1 MWARVPHPGS
11 RPKNSRV
18 IGLTTW
24 VVNRRKNQSLVVAAT
39 VPPLLARS
47 GGVCHRD
54 LDRECVPCPQRTTGP
69 SGNRY
74 ESVVGP
80 TIRGAARS
88 ARRRRSRLARP
99 ARETATGP
107 AARRSEP
114 GRLYGVTTT

>member
-24 VVNRRKNQSLVVAAT
+24 VVNRRRNQSLVVEAT

-54 LDRECVPCPQRTTGP
+54 LDTGAFP
-69 SGNRY
+69 
-74 ESVVGP
+74 GP
-80 TIRGAARS
+80 TYHRPVRKSLRVAGGTNHKRGGPLRAS
-88 ARRRRSRLARP
+88 TMIPGP
-99 ARETATGP
+99 AGQLEAPATGP
-107 AARRSEP
+107 TMTR
-114 GRLYGVTTT
+114 